1 MKFKSILTTASLF
14 FFLLLSAYSAYA
26 YLHPAE
32 LRIKNTSQRH
42 LTVKIMKQTSGNKGK
57 KYTTVNISKK
67 SNKTININETGNYYL
82 KTKAVISG
90 KDPVYKKGDP
100 FKVYVGG
107 DGYSVLTITFS
118 IQESSLPNP
127 MSGKQI
133 SKSDFDNDSD

>member
-1 MKFKSILTTASLF
+1 MKFKNSLLRTALF

-42 LTVKIMKQTSGNKGK
+42 LTVKIMKQTSGNRGN
-57 KYTTVNISKK
+57 KYTTVNISKQ
-67 SNKTININETGNYYL
+67 SNKTINISETGNYYL
-82 KTKAVISG
+82 KTKAVFLG

-100 FKVYVGG
+100 FKVYVGS

-127 MSGKQI
+127 LSGKQI
-133 SKSDFDNDSD
+133 SKSDFDSDSD

>member
-1 MKFKSILTTASLF
+1 MKFKNSLLRISLF
-14 FFLLLSAYSAYA
+14 FFLLSAYSAYA

-42 LTVKIMKQTSGNKGK
+42 LTVKVMKQTHGNRGK
-57 KYTTVNISKK
+57 KYTTVFISKQ
-67 SNKTININETGNYYL
+67 SNKTISINETGNYYL

-90 KDPVYKKGDP
+90 KAPVYKKGDP
-100 FKVYVGG
+100 FKVYVGR

-118 IQESSLPNP
+118 IRESSLPNLL
-127 MSGKQI
+127 SGKQI